1 MSAKYFLCPDEQKRA
16 KTECLERCPR
26 PEGRCLS
33 LPYLYEVGNTR
44 KWRGTPSTTQLLN
57 PTRMS
62 YLQITKPYSIDPL
75 ESAFMVLGTRHH
87 KTLEIVA
94 NKIKGL
100 IAEKKLSKTDVS
112 QNTGILD
119 LLEPDELKD
128 GYYKLI
134 DYKTWGSYSLAKIL
148 GRSNSNGGYEV
159 NQLALQLNNYRI
171 KVEQLGFPISR
182 LLVQCTARDGG
193 TFTAR
198 NNKIDEKVMLI
209 PVDLMDNDLVLDYFY
224 NKTTELLTALETE
237 TLPPLCPYEERWGS
251 KRCKNYCNVAEF
263 CPEGAKIN
271 KLQLEV

>member
-1 MSAKYFLCPDEQKRA
+1 
-16 KTECLERCPR
+16 
-26 PEGRCLS
+26 
-33 LPYLYEVGNTR
+33 
-44 KWRGTPSTTQLLN
+44 
-57 PTRMS
+57 MS

-100 IAEKKLSKTDVS
+100 IAEKKLSKTDAS

-148 GRSNSNGGYEV
+148 GRSNSNGDYEV

-171 KVEQLGFPISR
+171 KVESLGFPISR

-198 NNKIDEKVMLI
+198 NNKIPEKVLLI
-209 PVDLMDNDLVLDYFY
+209 PVEIIDNDLVLDYFY
-224 NKTTELLTALETE
+224 NKTTELLTALETK
-237 TLPPLCPYEERWGS
+237 TLPPLCPYEERWSG

-271 KLQLEV
+271 KVTLEE